1 MTPEDYWPTHKPINQ
16 ILVFTL
22 LFPLL
27 IGLMVLAF
35 LFPKVFLS
43 MDVIAFMF
51 MMATI
56 TIAVVIAKPGLLVPK
71 RRRKGQQPRPPAL
84 KILPGPKIIV
94 NRGELQ
100 KTSPLLLGFLNQAGK
115 APSRPGF
122 ELVLHE
128 DHPLTPA
135 EYDDMPHH
143 QRAIATQ
150 PQKKEPN
157 MRVIWALLGISF
169 LFIFSAWVYSMLPAK
184 FASSAPAQLFA
195 LAVLCSG
202 LFAAA
207 WVAVV
212 PAPEQRHKARQAA
225 GVAKEAA
232 KEVKEVHAK
241 VEAAVVQV
249 DDAVKEAHAAAERG
263 DPEAALAAAEKA
275 LAFAKEANSAAELA
289 ELKARLA
296 PKVKAAQKAAK
307 EARARADKAD
317 RDARYAKVAAVKA
330 LNRFE
335 KEQEAQALAYE
346 QEFGAE
352 EEVVEIEEG
361 ESLEEVRNRLKPK
374 KPKVP
379 MELLTSANTYDDKV
393 ALIRFLVTEDSG
405 RVMKAFQALVKPS

>member
-1 MTPEDYWPTHKPINQ
+1 MTHEDYWPTHKPINQ

-35 LFPKVFLS
+35 MFPKVFLS

-71 RRRKGQQPRPPAL
+71 RRRKGQPRPPAL

-100 KTSPLLLGFLNQAGK
+100 KTSPLLLGFINQAGK

-128 DHPLTPA
+128 DHPVTLSESDSMQQPA
-135 EYDDMPHH
+135 
-143 QRAIATQ
+143 RAMTAQ

-195 LAVLCSG
+195 LAILCAG

-212 PAPEQRHKARQAA
+212 PAPEQRHKARHAA
-225 GVAKEAA
+225 GVAKVAA

-275 LAFAKEANSAAELA
+275 MAFAKEANSAAELA
-289 ELKARLA
+289 ELKAKLA

-330 LNRFE
+330 LNKFE

-346 QEFGAE
+346 QESGPE
-352 EEVVEIEEG
+352 EEVIEIDEG
-361 ESLEEVRNRLKPK
+361 ESLEEVKNRLKPK

>member
-143 QRAIATQ
+143 QRAIASQ

-241 VEAAVVQV
+241 VGAAVVQV
-249 DDAVKEAHAAAERG
+249 DDTVKEAHAAAERG

-275 LAFAKEANSAAELA
+275 LAFAKEANSTAELA

-361 ESLEEVRNRLKPK
+361 ESIEEVRNRLKPK

>member
-16 ILVFTL
+16 ALVFTL

-35 LFPKVFLS
+35 MFPKVFLS

-71 RRRKGQQPRPPAL
+71 RRRRGQPMPPAL

-100 KTSPLLLGFLNQAGK
+100 KTSPLLLGLINKAGK
-115 APSRPGF
+115 APSSPGF

-128 DHPLTPA
+128 DHPLSLS
-135 EYDDMPHH
+135 EYDEMP
-143 QRAIATQ
+143 QNSRVMAAQ
-150 PQKKEPN
+150 QQKKEPN

-184 FASSAPAQLFA
+184 FASSAPAQMFA
-195 LAVLCSG
+195 LTILCAG

-212 PAPEQRHKARQAA
+212 PSPEQRQKARQAA
-225 GVAKEAA
+225 GVAKAAA

-241 VEAAVVQV
+241 VEAAVVKV
-249 DDAVKEAHAAAERG
+249 DEAVKEAHAAAERG

-275 LAFAKEANSAAELA
+275 LAFAKEAHGAAEVA
-289 ELKARLA
+289 ELKAKLA

-307 EARARADKAD
+307 EARARADKAV
-317 RDARYAKVAAVKA
+317 RDARYAKVAAMKA
-330 LNRFE
+330 LNKFE
-335 KEQEAQALAYE
+335 KDQEAQALAYE
-346 QEFGAE
+346 QESGEE

-361 ESLEEVRNRLKPK
+361 ESLEEVRNRLRPK

-379 MELLTSANTYDDKV
+379 MELLSSANSYDDKV